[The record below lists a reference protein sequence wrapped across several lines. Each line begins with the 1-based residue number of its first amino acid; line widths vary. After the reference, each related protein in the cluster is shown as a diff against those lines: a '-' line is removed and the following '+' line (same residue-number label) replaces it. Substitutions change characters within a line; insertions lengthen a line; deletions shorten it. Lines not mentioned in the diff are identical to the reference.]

1 MTKRLIL
8 PALLL
13 AALALAATAAAG
25 SGQGKG
31 KGKGHG
37 QHGKFGPYDVVTD
50 DHGSCSNAWAVDTE
64 KRTFKVR
71 RNNDGSYTL
80 TRYDRGTFL
89 TNAGQ
94 SPGACNPKGK

>member
-37 QHGKFGPYDVVTD
+37 HHGKFGPYDVVTD

-64 KRTFKVR
+64 KRTF
-71 RNNDGSYTL
+71 
-80 TRYDRGTFL
+80 
-89 TNAGQ
+89 
-94 SPGACNPKGK
+94 